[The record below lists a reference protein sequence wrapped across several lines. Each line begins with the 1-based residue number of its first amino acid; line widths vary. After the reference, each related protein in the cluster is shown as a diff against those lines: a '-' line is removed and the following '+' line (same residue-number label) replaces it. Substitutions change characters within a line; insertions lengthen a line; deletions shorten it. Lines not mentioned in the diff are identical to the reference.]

1 MSDQSGRV
9 QVLSGQAVAEETWAE
24 VVEPAGPVD
33 EVDRAQSRALL
44 SQMHA
49 HRNAYRQRLQS
60 GVQVACHY
68 QPAADGV
75 WGGENATGHRRVP
88 LGPRSPLQL
97 LGVLTPAWGHGR
109 RPVYQGDQ

>member
-9 QVLSGQAVAEETWAE
+9 QVLSGQAVVEEAWAE

-49 HRNAYRQRLQS
+49 HRNACRQRLSLVCRLPATTSWPPTAS
-60 GVQVACHY
+60 GAARTRPAIVASRSVHDRRFSCSRSH
-68 QPAADGV
+68 PGV
-75 WGGENATGHRRVP
+75 GTWP
-88 LGPRSPLQL
+88 SPRPSE
-97 LGVLTPAWGHGR
+97 
-109 RPVYQGDQ
+109 